1 MKEQTLEDSELEE
14 LASAPIISAAADGA
28 GRFQANVSTSAGP
41 GVETISFESLL
52 AQRRPLWKTQ
62 YEERSDDPNQGSEN

>member
-1 MKEQTLEDSELEE
+1 
-14 LASAPIISAAADGA
+14 
-28 GRFQANVSTSAGP
+28 VSTSEGP